1 MNITQ
6 EQDQQDEKPVKELT
20 KENIADIERVLDKYG
35 VIPVKYYR
43 ALLNTA
49 KKGLKNDLV

>member
-1 MNITQ
+1 MNITYEQ
-6 EQDQQDEKPVKELT
+6 EQQDEKPIKELT
-20 KENIADIERVLDKYG
+20 AENIADIERVLDNYG

-49 KKGLKNDLV
+49 KKGLKND